1 MFEEGTCTSEPFIA
15 SLAESIP
22 NLIRAV
28 LALFIV
34 VDPFGNIPIFIG
46 LTAKMERQQRKRV
59 FHSATLI
66 GLILLLVFA
75 LAGQQILAFFNISIY
90 SFMIAGGV
98 LLLII
103 AIKLLI
109 EDEWKE
115 PAGSPEKLSS
125 VPIAVP
131 LLVGPGAI
139 TTTILNFQ
147 AFGIIITVAAVAIVF
162 LIVWIVLK
170 LIDPIHR
177 FMGKAGAAIIT
188 RIMALLIAAIAIQY
202 IINGITYYV
211 PTAA

>member
-1 MFEEGTCTSEPFIA
+1 MSDIFTVYLT
-15 SLAESIP
+15 ESIP
-22 NLIRAV
+22 NLVRAV

-34 VDPFGNIPIFIG
+34 VDPFGNLPIFIG
-46 LTAKMERQQRKRV
+46 LTEKMSSQQRKRV
-59 FHSATLI
+59 FRSATI
-66 GLILLLVFA
+66 TGFILLLIFA

-103 AIKLLI
+103 AVKLLI
-109 EDEWKE
+109 EDEWNVPSNE
-115 PAGSPEKLSS
+115 SLEKLGS

-147 AFGIIITVAAVAIVF
+147 SFGTIITVASVAIVF
-162 LIVWIVLK
+162 AVVSLVLK
-170 LIDPIHR
+170 LIEPIHR
-177 FMGKAGAAIIT
+177 FMGKSGAEIVT

-202 IINGITYYV
+202 MINGITHYF
-211 PTAA
+211 PLT